1 MPYKVETV
9 QKSKSWVSRL
19 QLLYNEKLMAKS
31 NSSKASTPI
40 RSAS

>member
-19 QLLYNEKLMAKS
+19 QLYNEKLMAKS

-40 RSAS
+40 RSAW